1 MNCDQF
7 RMSIAERL
15 DGELEAPQAQE
26 FDGHAKTC
34 QACHTSLQEWQR
46 VAETLR
52 AGWPSVEPPAHG
64 FLLPQPQPRSSW
76 LEATQRW
83 FGYASVALVASSFLL
98 LAIFRP
104 AVHFDRHEL
113 ALSFGAA
120 GVSSPSKTAASVSE
134 DQVRAMVQAAVHD
147 VMLQQPAMLQTASES
162 GGEEA
167 QRRLNEFAVRL
178 KLMEETQGSL
188 WQRNEEQRMYLES
201 LWSKSQAS
209 GPPTPDA
216 PVGQ

>member
-1 MNCDQF
+1 MNCDRF

-26 FDGHAKTC
+26 FDAHAKTC
-34 QACHTSLQEWQR
+34 QGCQVALHEWQR

-83 FGYASVALVASSFLL
+83 FGYASMALVASSLL
-98 LAIFRP
+98 LLIILRP
-104 AVHFDRHEL
+104 AIHVDRHEL
-113 ALSFGAA
+113 ALSFGAS
-120 GVSSPSKTAASVSE
+120 GVSAPSNTSAPVTG
-134 DQVRAMVQAAVHD
+134 DQIQAMVQAAVHNA
-147 VMLQQPAMLQTASES
+147 MMQAPATLQTASRS
-162 GGEEA
+162 GSEENA
-167 QRRLNEFAVRL
+167 ERLNAMVVRL
-178 KLMEETQGSL
+178 KLLEENQGSL
-188 WQRNEEQRMYLES
+188 WQRNEEQRVYLES

-209 GPPTPDA
+209 GPPASDA